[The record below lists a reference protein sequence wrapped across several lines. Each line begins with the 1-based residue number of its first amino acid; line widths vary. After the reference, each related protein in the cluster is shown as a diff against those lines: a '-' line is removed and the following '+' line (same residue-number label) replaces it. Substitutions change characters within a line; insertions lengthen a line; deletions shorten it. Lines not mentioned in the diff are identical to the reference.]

1 VGSIGGL
8 ILCIA
13 TALGI
18 TAYTLVLRRGTHRAH
33 ARALVYCLLACA
45 LTLAPLAWGRRRLD
59 ALGPTLSI
67 WEVAF
72 WLAWTA
78 LAGWSAPLGLGL
90 VYILRAGPRP
100 VTASVPVPAAVR
112 RVSNPS
118 HPSQSGAA
126 DDPGRRVEPLGAGV
140 AWGNLVPVIGIFA
153 ERTLALTRQTTLLG
167 RESDC
172 DIVVP
177 DDRASRYHAEL
188 RWDHGVVS
196 LVDRGSTNGTR
207 VNGQRVIGQVPLRD
221 GDVLAIGAHHYRFQ
235 LLRVEASEPTNLLGE
250 PGGMETSKV
259 PGTARSSGSKPS
271 RTAPII
277 LVAETGPARGKHWEL
292 RGQISIIGRG
302 GEYAVNLADTS
313 VSRPHA
319 QLIWQGS
326 DVYAQDLDSANGTR
340 LNGAPLAAPAR
351 LRVGDQLRV
360 GEVTLRCV
368 ALGAATEDTVPLLD
382 IASAPTTTLNPLPA
396 PPLPAVPDTHTLMAP
411 RPRPV
416 DRPHLAPPRLLPSLD
431 PPAPPHDR
439 SPGNA

>member
-1 VGSIGGL
+1 TFL
-8 ILCIA
+8 LH
-13 TALGI
+13 
-18 TAYTLVLRRGTHRAH
+18 RGTHRAH

-45 LTLAPLAWGRRRLD
+45 LTLAPLAWGRRRFD
-59 ALGPTLSI
+59 VLGPTLSP
-67 WEVAF
+67 WEIAF

-90 VYILRAGPRP
+90 AYVLRAGPRP

-112 RVSNPS
+112 HVTNS
-118 HPSQSGAA
+118 SQPAA
-126 DDPGRRVEPLGAGV
+126 PNDPGRHIEPLGAGV

-153 ERTLALTRQTTLLG
+153 ERTLALTRQTTILG

-188 RWDHGVVS
+188 RWDHGVAS

-207 VNGQRVIGQVPLRD
+207 VNGQRVIGQALLRD

-235 LLRVEASEPTNLLGE
+235 LVQVEPSEPTDLLGE
-250 PGGMETSKV
+250 SGGLATSKV
-259 PGTARSSGSKPS
+259 PGVAGASGSRPS
-271 RTAPII
+271 RTSPII
-277 LVAETGPARGKHWEL
+277 VVAETGAARGRHWEL
-292 RGQISIIGRG
+292 RGQISVIGRG
-302 GEYAVNLADTS
+302 SEYAVNLPDTS

-319 QLIWQGS
+319 QLIWQGN

-340 LNGAPLAAPAR
+340 LNGTPLAAPAR
-351 LRVGDQLRV
+351 LREGDLLRV

-368 ALGAATEDTVPLLD
+368 ALGAATEDTLPVVD
-382 IASAPTTTLNPLPA
+382 IASATTTTLNPVLDIAAAATTALNPVPA
-396 PPLPAVPDTHTLMAP
+396 PPLPAIPDTHTLMAP
-411 RPRPV
+411 RPRPA

-431 PPAPPHDR
+431 PPTPPDDH
-439 SPGNA
+439 SPGRS